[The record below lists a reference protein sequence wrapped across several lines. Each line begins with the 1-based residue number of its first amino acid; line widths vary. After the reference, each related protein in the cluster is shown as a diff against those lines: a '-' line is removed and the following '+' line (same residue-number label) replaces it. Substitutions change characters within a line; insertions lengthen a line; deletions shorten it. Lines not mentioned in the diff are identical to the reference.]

1 MILVIWK
8 FVIWICLGFVIWILG
23 FYRGLK
29 IFRGVPGVHKQEG
42 LDG

>member
-8 FVIWICLGFVIWILG
+8 FEIWILG